1 VLGAV
6 MQHGRGFTIIELMI
20 SLAVIA
26 VLATL
31 AAPSFYDFILLQRL
45 KGVHA
50 QFVADMQF
58 ARSEAL
64 SRFERRDNNQ
74 SVDVQV
80 IVSPAADGATM
91 SCYSIYTDTS
101 TNPRH
106 KCDCTQAPGSRCP
119 AATTQEI
126 RTVQIP
132 TSLGVRLALP
142 NNQARDFAFV
152 SLTGAIRIR
161 PVDVLYDASNFR
173 VDTGI
178 DDTRKLRTTIGL
190 SGRPAAC
197 APGGVVTGST
207 PC

>member
-1 VLGAV
+1 
-6 MQHGRGFTIIELMI
+6 MMRRDRGFTFIELMI
-20 SLAVIA
+20 SLAVLA

-31 AAPSFYDFILLQRL
+31 AAPSLYDFILVQRL

-64 SRFERRDNNQ
+64 SRFERRSDDPAQ

-80 IVSPAADGATM
+80 IVSPATSSATM

-101 TNPRH
+101 ANPRH
-106 KCDCTQAPGSRCP
+106 KCDCTQPPGLRCP

-132 TSLGVRLALP
+132 HT
-142 NNQARDFAFV
+142 N
-152 SLTGAIRIR
+152 TGYSQLC
-161 PVDVLYDASNFR
+161 PS
-173 VDTGI
+173 
-178 DDTRKLRTTIGL
+178 
-190 SGRPAAC
+190 SQP
-197 APGGVVTGST
+197 S
-207 PC
+207 

>member
-1 VLGAV
+1 
-6 MQHGRGFTIIELMI
+6 MQRDRGFTIIELMI

-26 VLATL
+26 VLVTL
-31 AAPSFYDFILLQRL
+31 AAPSFYDFILVQRL

-64 SRFERRDNNQ
+64 SRFERRGDNQ

-91 SCYSIYTDTS
+91 SCYSIYIDTS

-106 KCDCTQAPGSRCP
+106 KCDCTQPPESRCP

-132 TSLGVRLALP
+132 TSLGVRQSLP
-142 NNQARDFAFV
+142 TNQARGFAYV
-152 SLTGAIRIR
+152 SATGAIRIW
-161 PVDVLYDASNFR
+161 PVDVSSDTSGFR
-173 VDTGI
+173 VETGI
-178 DDTRKLRTTIGL
+178 DDIRKLRTTIGL
-190 SGRPAAC
+190 SGRPTAC
-197 APGGVVTGST
+197 APGGAITGST